1 MKKLIEL
8 LKQVP
13 EVAGQEYQGKLLTF
27 VEQLHGVG
35 LAFFDEMLTCRYAD
49 FGFAE
54 LAEVPVEK
62 LLGMQMQYLFPG
74 ISHEKLADKDSKVM
88 VLPYASEPVTQPF
101 VSAIT
106 GRSMRAEVTPVW
118 RGDEFFGVLAVVHPP
133 PRAKAVPDFSLW
145 DMPLL
150 KLISEIDSEPRL
162 TKLLG
167 QNESPN
173 IMILDN
179 HGRLQFISRSARLL
193 FGLPDEGEVEYTI
206 SEDANFAPQETAS
219 LVNDALMGME
229 VYFPPVEYSCS
240 LPGALG
246 HGSGRT
252 SVLNFVF
259 RQFDE
264 ASPSAF
270 IGMLAFVPENPAF
283 NPSVA
288 FMQRSE
294 SVAMLARG
302 VAHEFNNI
310 FAAIKG
316 ITSLLQS
323 EVEVESFASNY
334 LGKMGGL
341 IDRGVK
347 LISDLTS
354 YARMSEP
361 RMDKVP
367 VQEFFRNFTSLVDFV
382 VPKDVK
388 LEADIKAEGYIECDP
403 NLLRQGLF
411 NIVQNAL
418 DALSDLPNKRI
429 RIFAEARDDTNSG
442 LPAGV
447 FRFATPDILYVSI
460 ADSGPGIPAEL
471 ANRVFEPY
479 FSTKD
484 PQRSTGL
491 GLNVSAQ
498 IFRRHGGVLLAER
511 QGELGGAELRIYLPL
526 HKQP

>member
-1 MKKLIEL
+1 
-8 LKQVP
+8 
-13 EVAGQEYQGKLLTF
+13 
-27 VEQLHGVG
+27 
-35 LAFFDEMLTCRYAD
+35 
-49 FGFAE
+49 
-54 LAEVPVEK
+54 
-62 LLGMQMQYLFPG
+62 
-74 ISHEKLADKDSKVM
+74 
-88 VLPYASEPVTQPF
+88 
-101 VSAIT
+101 
-106 GRSMRAEVTPVW
+106 
-118 RGDEFFGVLAVVHPP
+118 
-133 PRAKAVPDFSLW
+133 
-145 DMPLL
+145 MPLL
-150 KLISEIDSEPRL
+150 NLLSEVDSEPRL
-162 TKLLG
+162 KKLVG
-167 QNESPN
+167 QAESPN
-173 IMILDN
+173 IIILDN
-179 HGRLQFISRSARLL
+179 RGKLQFISRSARML
-193 FGLPDEGEVEYTI
+193 FGLPDEGDIDYAI
-206 SEDANFAPQETAS
+206 SEDANFASQETAS

-229 VYFPPVEYSCS
+229 VHFPPVEYSCS

-246 HGSGRT
+246 HGSGRA
-252 SVLNFVF
+252 SILHLVF

-264 ASPSAF
+264 ASPTAF
-270 IGMLAFVPENPAF
+270 IAMLAFVAEQPTF
-283 NPSVA
+283 SPSVA

-323 EVEVESFASNY
+323 EVEVESFASSY

-388 LEADIKAEGYIECDP
+388 LEADIRAEGYIECDP

-418 DALSDLPNKRI
+418 DALSDRPNKCI
-429 RIFAEARDDTNSG
+429 RILAEARDDTNSG
-442 LPAGV
+442 LPAGI
-447 FRFATPDILYVSI
+447 FRFATPDILYLSI
-460 ADSGPGIPAEL
+460 ADSGPGIAAEL

>member
-1 MKKLIEL
+1 VKKLIEL

-13 EVAGQEYQGKLLTF
+13 EVPGQEYQGKLLTF

-49 FGFAE
+49 FGFAD

-106 GRSMRAEVTPVW
+106 GRSMRAEVTPV
-118 RGDEFFGVLAVVHPP
+118 
-133 PRAKAVPDFSLW
+133 SLR
-145 DMPLL
+145 DMPLI
-150 KLISEIDSEPRL
+150 KLVSEIDSEPRL
-162 TKLLG
+162 TKLIG
-167 QNESPN
+167 QSESPN

-193 FGLPDEGEVEYTI
+193 FGLPEEGEVEYTI

-252 SVLNFVF
+252 TVLNFVF

-270 IGMLAFVPENPAF
+270 IGMLAFVPESPAF

-526 HKQP
+526 YKQP